1 MTGPDDPGATWWAEI
16 EESLGHLDVA
26 EQYRAGHIAPF
37 GPTGQETTALAL
49 HPAGRSPRGEV
60 LRQLD
65 RIEHDQARTMT
76 ALRWVVLALLVQIGV
91 TVASTLIV
99 LTR

>member
-65 RIEHDQARTMT
+65 RIEHDLGRVNH
-76 ALRWVVLALLVQIGV
+76 ALRWVVLVLLILIG
-91 TVASTLIV
+91 TVIASTLIV